1 MTRPPRFYDSPWFK
15 GTAAVVALL
24 VGVVALIGPLRG
36 LIGDIFA
43 GSGLPRIEYMIV
55 FDHGE
60 AMNEEINSQGDTKL
74 SQAKR
79 EAIRVVSPIVS
90 DGLALRT
97 FGGTCNATSSGP
109 PRVPFGANHNDDVVN
124 VIKQLPPGLGKSNLY
139 GAVTAAVQDF
149 NDLPPDTVKNV
160 FVYVGGIDTCGGSAS
175 STATNIK
182 NFLAQRDINAAFK
195 FFTFNLSAQDQAE
208 LQSFKRVLPSAVE
221 FVPTGT
227 SGAEG
232 PVSVP

>member
-43 GSGLPRIEYMIV
+43 GSGLPRTETMIV

-79 EAIRVVSPIVS
+79 EAIRVVNPIVS

-97 FGGTCNATSSGP
+97 FGGTCNETSSGP
-109 PRVPFGANHNDDVVN
+109 PRVPFGANHNDDVADE
-124 VIKQLPPGLGKSNLY
+124 IKQLPPGIGRSNLY
-139 GAVTAAVQDF
+139 GAVASAVQDF
-149 NDLPPDTVKNV
+149 NDLPADTVKKV
-160 FVYVGGIDTCGGSAS
+160 FVYVGGIDNCGGSAS
-175 STATNIK
+175 STATDIK
-182 NFLAQRDINAAFK
+182 NYLGQRDINAAFK
-195 FFTFNLSAQDQAE
+195 FFTFDLSEQDQAE
-208 LQSFKRVLPSAVE
+208 LQSFKRILPEVE
-221 FVPTGT
+221 LVPAGP

-232 PVSVP
+232 PVSAP

>member
-24 VGVVALIGPLRG
+24 VGLVALIGPLRG

-43 GSGLPRIEYMIV
+43 GSSLPRTETMIV

-60 AMNEEINSQGDTKL
+60 AMNEEINSQGATKL

-79 EAIRVVSPIVS
+79 EAIGVVNPIVS

-97 FGGTCNATSSGP
+97 FGGTCNEASSGP

-124 VIKQLPPGLGKSNLY
+124 EIKQLPPGIGESNLY
-139 GAVTAAVQDF
+139 GAVSTAVQDF
-149 NDLPPDTVKNV
+149 NDLPADTVKNV
-160 FVYVGGIDTCGGSAS
+160 FVYVGGIDNCGESAS

-182 NFLAQRDINAAFK
+182 NYLGQQDINAAFK
-195 FFTFNLSAQDQAE
+195 FFTFDLSEQDQSE
-208 LQSFKRVLPSAVE
+208 LQSFKRILPEVE
-221 FVPTGT
+221 VVPTGGP

-232 PVSVP
+232 PVSAP

>member
-109 PRVPFGANHNDDVVN
+109 PRVH
-124 VIKQLPPGLGKSNLY
+124 
-139 GAVTAAVQDF
+139 
-149 NDLPPDTVKNV
+149 
-160 FVYVGGIDTCGGSAS
+160 SARI
-175 STATNIK
+175 TMT
-182 NFLAQRDINAAFK
+182 
-195 FFTFNLSAQDQAE
+195 
-208 LQSFKRVLPSAVE
+208 
-221 FVPTGT
+221 T
-227 SGAEG
+227 S
-232 PVSVP
+232 

>member
-1 MTRPPRFYDSPWFK
+1 
-15 GTAAVVALL
+15 VALL

-97 FGGTCNATSSGP
+97 FGGTCN
-109 PRVPFGANHNDDVVN
+109 
-124 VIKQLPPGLGKSNLY
+124 
-139 GAVTAAVQDF
+139 
-149 NDLPPDTVKNV
+149 
-160 FVYVGGIDTCGGSAS
+160 
-175 STATNIK
+175 
-182 NFLAQRDINAAFK
+182 
-195 FFTFNLSAQDQAE
+195 
-208 LQSFKRVLPSAVE
+208 
-221 FVPTGT
+221 VPTGT
-227 SGAEG
+227 SGAQG
-232 PVSVP
+232 P